1 MRDML
6 QLYRRHSRTCPHR
19 KKGRRYTKCKCLIAV
34 DGELHGKRFRRS
46 TGVRDWQRALRKI
59 AAWENPD
66 TPVLKRVDEA
76 IEAFIRHCGDLSPAS
91 LRKYQNVL
99 NQLGSFCEQQ
109 HVETVSEI
117 TVEVM
122 DDFRAQR
129 AISPLT
135 ASKEVHTLR
144 LFLVFCLRRR
154 WLTHN
159 VAKDIDPPKGV
170 KPKEV
175 IPYTEAEVAH
185 IVAACAE
192 IGKQPYERCRSRAMV
207 LLMRYTALRIS
218 DVMTLARSRI
228 REGMIHL
235 HTQKT
240 SAVVRLPI
248 PLALQQA
255 LDELPVPKG
264 SRTGCPYFFWNGHT
278 SRRQIVTMG
287 HKTLSAVF
295 RKARVADAT
304 SHRFRHTLA
313 TEILSKGG
321 TIQDVADVLG
331 ISAHVADRHYAKWSQ
346 ARDERIVRIMEQV
359 HGRVYGLRPDDEEAL
374 AVQ

>member
-1 MRDML
+1 MSTMRDML

-248 PLALQQA
+248 SVSVTAGARRAARSEGQPHGLSILFLERSHIAAPDRHDRPQDPKRCFPQSEGGRRYIPPLPPYACYRN
-255 LDELPVPKG
+255 PVQGWNHSGRSRRSRDQRPRCRPPLREVEPSSRRADRANHGAG
-264 SRTGCPYFFWNGHT
+264 SR
-278 SRRQIVTMG
+278 SRIWPP
-287 HKTLSAVF
+287 S
-295 RKARVADAT
+295 
-304 SHRFRHTLA
+304 
-313 TEILSKGG
+313 
-321 TIQDVADVLG
+321 
-331 ISAHVADRHYAKWSQ
+331 
-346 ARDERIVRIMEQV
+346 
-359 HGRVYGLRPDDEEAL
+359 
-374 AVQ
+374 